1 MELKHCVFTDRDN
14 DSLMPHIA
22 KLVKVKIE
30 AEAKS
35 IRARHLAKIEKWSNR
50 QDSPVCKIEGTI
62 RIIGEIKTQPDYVIE
77 TLKYG
82 PRNPI
87 LTRFDDKDTLC
98 EMDLFL
104 EYCETKLVKNESIND
119 FNMHTHKYCKQA
131 KTQVVPRNI
140 QKTYEYLKESKLK
153 AVPFDKGLGFC
164 LMTEKD
170 YHSRLEKITG
180 MKQFKYVEKTRKNEK
195 HPVLKEEERIVN
207 ELKTLLKNGDI
218 DDELYNHLRPTGSK
232 PAQIYGLS
240 KVHKDDTPLRPI
252 VSIPGTSYDKIGR
265 FVSKWLE
272 KVPESK
278 IQTSSKDVKNEIKEI
293 MLNEGEKLVSYDIV
307 QLYTYVP
314 LAESIEIAAK
324 KLYKKQMKCLLT

>member
-1 MELKHCVFTDRDN
+1 
-14 DSLMPHIA
+14 
-22 KLVKVKIE
+22 
-30 AEAKS
+30 
-35 IRARHLAKIEKWSNR
+35 
-50 QDSPVCKIEGTI
+50 
-62 RIIGEIKTQPDYVIE
+62 
-77 TLKYG
+77 
-82 PRNPI
+82 
-87 LTRFDDKDTLC
+87 
-98 EMDLFL
+98 MDLFL

-278 IQTSSKDVKNEIKEI
+278 IQTSSKDVKNEIKGI